1 MDAGGALA
9 VIIYGWFCQPEWV
22 PGCEP
27 TACAKNTRMHTVRLW
42 SCCGGGG
49 GGGICSRSVS
59 HYLTFYSTVICLDL
73 QSRVVAVVYVYN
85 DYFSGVICVLFPG

>member
-1 MDAGGALA
+1 MGSGLRTDSMCQKYTHA
-9 VIIYGWFCQPEWV
+9 YG
-22 PGCEP
+22 
-27 TACAKNTRMHTVRLW
+27 TVVELLW
-42 SCCGGGG
+42 GRGGGRG

-73 QSRVVAVVYVYN
+73 QSRVAEVGYVYN